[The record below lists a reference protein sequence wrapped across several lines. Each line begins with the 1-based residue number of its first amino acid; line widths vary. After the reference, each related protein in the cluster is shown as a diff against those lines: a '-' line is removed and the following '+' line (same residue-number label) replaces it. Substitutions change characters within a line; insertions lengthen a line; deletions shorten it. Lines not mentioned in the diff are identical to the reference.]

1 MKTLNKILMGVF
13 LFTGLLSC
21 EMKEEI
27 LGDKDLSGET
37 GTLTL
42 GVLTND
48 ETNVITKATDNET
61 INQFPVTIYD
71 SKGAV
76 YKEYEKYEDVED
88 EIRLPVGD
96 YKVHASSPGTIQTK
110 MDKAYFE
117 GETNFTIKSGTNNT
131 VDLECKMK
139 NIPISL
145 ELQGDFSIFSTWSV
159 SLDNGKEGEAGSAL
173 VFNNES
179 VSPYSCYWYVGEN
192 VNKITV
198 NVNATTSAGETVSQ
212 SYSLTKSGANEN
224 YEGDDD
230 FFTGGDK
237 LVIKLSPETADIE
250 VGVKIGITVE
260 LGFVSSDE
268 TTEIPVEIED
278 GGDSTDPDPESDPIT
293 ISEPNGTNYLTEGV
307 TIEGTN
313 YPTDLVILMS
323 TDPEISTIQN
333 VFVKIETTNQKF
345 EGLVK
350 GMGLTSGDG
359 MDLADKETASGLSTL
374 FPLPEKGSTSYEF
387 SMTEQLFGMLGSF
400 PGTHTFTL
408 KVVDSEGNTKSE
420 NLIITIKETTTES

>member
-333 VFVKIETTNQKF
+333 VFVKIETSNLKF
-345 EGLVK
+345 EKMVD

>member
-1 MKTLNKILMGVF
+1 MGVF

-27 LGDKDLSGET
+27 LGDKELSGET

-48 ETNVITKATDNET
+48 ETNVITKTTDNEI

-71 SKGAV
+71 SKGTV

-96 YKVHASSPGTIQTK
+96 YKVHASSPGIIEPR
-110 MDKAYFE
+110 MDEPYFE
-117 GETNFTIKSGTNNT
+117 GETNFTIKSEIKNT
-131 VDLECKMK
+131 VELECKMK
-139 NIPISL
+139 NIPTSL

-159 SLDNGKEGEAGSAL
+159 SLDNGKEGEAGSTL
-173 VFNNES
+173 VFNHES
-179 VSPYSCYWYVGEN
+179 VSPYFRYWYVGEN

-198 NVNATTSAGETVSQ
+198 NVNATTLTGERVSQ

-224 YEGDDD
+224 YMGDDE

-250 VGVKIGITVE
+250 IGVQIGITVE

-278 GGDSTDPDPESDPIT
+278 GGDSTDPDPTPNPDPDSDPIT
-293 ISEPNGTNYLTEGV
+293 ISEPNGTNYLTDGV

-323 TDPEISTIQN
+323 TDPEISTIQK
-333 VFVKIETTNQKF
+333 VFVKIKSSNQKF
-345 EGLVK
+345 EGLVG

-359 MDLADKETASGLSTL
+359 MDLADEETASSLSTL
-374 FPLPEKGSTSYEF
+374 FPLPQKGSTSYEF
-387 SMTEQLFGMLGSF
+387 SMTEQLFGMLGNF

>member
-1 MKTLNKILMGVF
+1 MKTLNKILMGIF

-27 LGDKDLSGET
+27 LGDKELSGET

-307 TIEGTN
+307 TIEETN

>member
-1 MKTLNKILMGVF
+1 MGVF

-27 LGDKDLSGET
+27 LGEKELSGET

-71 SKGAV
+71 SKGTV

-96 YKVHASSPGTIQTK
+96 YKVHASSPGTIQTR

-117 GETNFTIKSGTNNT
+117 GETNFTIKSETKNK

-145 ELQGDFSIFSTWSV
+145 ELQGDFSIFSTWIV
-159 SLDNGKEGEAGSAL
+159 TLDNGKEGEAGSTL
-173 VFNNES
+173 DFNNES

-198 NVNATTSAGETVSQ
+198 NVNARTSAGETVSQ

-224 YEGDDD
+224 YEGDDE

-250 VGVKIGITVE
+250 VGVKIGISVE

-278 GGDSTDPDPESDPIT
+278 GGDSTDPDPTPNPDPGSDPIT
-293 ISEPNGTNYLTEGV
+293 ISEPNGTKYLTEGV

-333 VFVKIETTNQKF
+333 VFVKIGSTNQTF

-359 MDLADKETASGLSTL
+359 MDLADKETASNLSTL

-387 SMTEQLFGMLGSF
+387 SMTEELFGMLGNF

>member
-1 MKTLNKILMGVF
+1 MGVF

-27 LGDKDLSGET
+27 LGDKELSGET

-333 VFVKIETTNQKF
+333 VFVKIGSSNPTF
-345 EGLVK
+345 AGLVK
-350 GMGLTSGDG
+350 NMGLTTGDG

>member
-1 MKTLNKILMGVF
+1 MKTLNKILMGIF

-27 LGDKDLSGET
+27 LGDKELSGET

-117 GETNFTIKSGTNNT
+117 GETAFTIKSETKNI

-145 ELQGDFSIFSTWSV
+145 ELQGDFSTFSTWSV

-224 YEGDDD
+224 YEGDDE

-307 TIEGTN
+307 TIEETN